1 MNDNMPM
8 PLYTVRVDSKN
19 FYRIYE
25 FDADV
30 DPPEGGW
37 TTYAQAYDSL
47 IAWVEL
53 RGLIK
58 RIEAAD
64 AADGLLSAAV

>member
-1 MNDNMPM
+1 MNDNALM
-8 PLYTVRVDSKN
+8 PLYTVRVDGKN

-25 FDADV
+25 FDSEV

-37 TTYAQAYDSL
+37 MTYAQAYASL
-47 IAWVEL
+47 TAWVEL

-58 RIEAAD
+58 RIEAERR
-64 AADGLLSAAV
+64 LPPIMV